1 LVRLAGTVD
10 RVGHHREGE
19 GDEEQELPSYRLPR
33 A

>member
-19 GDEEQELPSYRLPR
+19 GDEEQELP
-33 A
+33 